1 MLSLLV
7 PSHSHIYFFLQ
18 FSFWCKRFSK
28 LSFLNFGLKRITIR
42 IIQWIYIT
50 WGRRPFLGTNE
61 TTFQF
66 CFKEILYQVGLMRW
80 RSILSKYLI
89 IMFNNFFGRRKQLL
103 TQTSAIVFFINFD
116 TNVTYKKGFVIPYH
130 KIAADVMTFLVIL
143 FVEPSKF
150 SSGISG
156 FFLYYIRDRSADWQ
170 ELKGWNIF
178 HHAKLF
184 FRSYRFSNLSLR
196 EPEGL
201 CSVLSTSTHFCCFQA
216 LEQFKNFLS
225 YHSLYCW
232 PTDSCLFGNF
242 SWC

>member
-130 KIAADVMTFLVIL
+130 KIATDVMTFLVIL

-156 FFLYYIRDRSADWQ
+156 FFHLPYTRS
-170 ELKGWNIF
+170 F
-178 HHAKLF
+178 
-184 FRSYRFSNLSLR
+184 
-196 EPEGL
+196 
-201 CSVLSTSTHFCCFQA
+201 
-216 LEQFKNFLS
+216 
-225 YHSLYCW
+225 
-232 PTDSCLFGNF
+232 
-242 SWC
+242 